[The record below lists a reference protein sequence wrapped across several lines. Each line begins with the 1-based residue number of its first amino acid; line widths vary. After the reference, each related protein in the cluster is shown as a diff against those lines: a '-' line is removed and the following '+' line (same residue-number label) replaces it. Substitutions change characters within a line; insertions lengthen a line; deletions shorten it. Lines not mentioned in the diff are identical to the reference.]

1 MQLKIQEVREFQ
13 TVQVCTFKTT
23 FRIGKMT
30 AYGGSELLICSMHQ
44 WRIPIL
50 NGTWVGVAVVC
61 WCL

>member
-1 MQLKIQEVREFQ
+1 MQLKFQEVREFQ

-30 AYGGSELLICSMHQ
+30 PYGGSEFLDCWCISDEFQ
-44 WRIPIL
+44 FL